1 MSTYEYNDLFF
12 KAQVSGQYNMFIFDM
27 VDSKKMENA
36 TRKLAHNKMIELMLR
51 MYDYIRELENS
62 TRKKILLVDKEIV
75 SYNNSLDVMY
85 KFGMLMEP
93 FLFGDA
99 FGFTIYRNSLSK
111 DEIIEI
117 YHQCR
122 KELEINFCFH
132 VIDGYY
138 ETNKWEEGS
147 ELFFRG
153 YCIDILSNY
162 HKTLNND
169 LRKTKCR

>member
-85 KFGMLMEP
+85 KFGT
-93 FLFGDA
+93 FSFWRC
-99 FGFTIYRNSLSK
+99 FWIYYL
-111 DEIIEI
+111 
-117 YHQCR
+117 
-122 KELEINFCFH
+122 
-132 VIDGYY
+132 
-138 ETNKWEEGS
+138 
-147 ELFFRG
+147 
-153 YCIDILSNY
+153 
-162 HKTLNND
+162 
-169 LRKTKCR
+169 